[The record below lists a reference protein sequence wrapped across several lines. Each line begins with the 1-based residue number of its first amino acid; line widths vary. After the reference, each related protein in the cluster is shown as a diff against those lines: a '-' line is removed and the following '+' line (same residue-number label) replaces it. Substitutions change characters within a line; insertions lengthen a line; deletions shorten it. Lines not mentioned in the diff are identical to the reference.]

1 MQSMAKLFGNVLLW
15 LLAASLSLTSCEIL
29 DDILQGIEDSNG
41 SSTDAELIMSSQE
54 IFDVDPEGDVLF
66 VQFSSTLSWEL
77 SLSDSGW
84 ITVDKTSGDSGDVS
98 VRVKVQCNDSGEAR
112 SSVMSIVSEDE
123 RLTVTFNQESCQEL
137 PSFKILSEN
146 ATISAEG
153 GIVEIE
159 LIAGIEYY
167 MTIINDWVREI
178 EKTGSERVTH
188 VLQVDPNPEYEQRI
202 ATVSF
207 CTDQSCIPYTIMQE
221 GAEMKIGD
229 TGSTED
235 IIQGDDIEM

>member
-1 MQSMAKLFGNVLLW
+1 MAKLFGNVLLCF
-15 LLAASLSLTSCEIL
+15 LAASLSLTSCEIL
-29 DDILQGIEDSNG
+29 DEILQEIEDS
-41 SSTDAELIMSSQE
+41 SESTTEAELIMSSQE
-54 IFDVDPEGDVLF
+54 IFDVDPEGDILL

-77 SLSDSGW
+77 SLSDTSW
-84 ITVDKTSGDSGDVS
+84 ITVDKTSGGNGDVS
-98 VRVKVQCNDSGEAR
+98 VRVQVQCNDTGEVR
-112 SSVMSIVSEDE
+112 SSVMTIVSEDE
-123 RLTVTFNQESCQEL
+123 CLTVTFNQESCQEL
-137 PSFKILSEN
+137 PSFKILSED
-146 ATISAEG
+146 ATVSAEG

-159 LIAGIEYY
+159 LIAGVEYY

-188 VLQVDPNPEYEQRI
+188 VLQVDPNPAYEQRI

-207 CTDQSCIPYTIMQE
+207 CTDQSCIPYTIIQE

-235 IIQGDDIEM
+235 ITQGDDIEM